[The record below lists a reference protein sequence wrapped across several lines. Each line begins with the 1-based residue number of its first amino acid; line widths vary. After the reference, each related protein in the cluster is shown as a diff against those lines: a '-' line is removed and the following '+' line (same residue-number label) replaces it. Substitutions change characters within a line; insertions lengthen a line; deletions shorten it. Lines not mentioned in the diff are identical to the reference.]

1 MCSEPIPKKIAGR
14 LLALSGF
21 LPARNLPENQPQLMA
36 TKKEDKKKEEIDKQ
50 ALKHPTSHK
59 EKCPAPK
66 GILIPVGGS
75 ENKGQDPEPGTNGD
89 GNKEFLK
96 LEILKRFISEVKG
109 KDALIAVVPT
119 ASTIPEEIAK
129 EYLHVF
135 KSLGLSNVEVLDI
148 RSRPDASRPDFLD
161 LAQRAQGFWFTG
173 GDQLRLTALLGGTPL
188 LYLLK
193 ERYTYE
199 RIVIGGTSAGAV
211 AMSTPMIYESRT
223 DEGTMK
229 GDLSITCGLEF
240 IKDVAIDTHFVARG
254 RFARIA
260 QVIATN
266 PSHLG
271 LGLDEDTG
279 VVITEGTIFEVIGS
293 GTVTIIDGHA
303 STYTNIHEVLEK
315 VPVTIRKLE
324 VHLLG
329 KGEQYTLNRQDT
341 LHK

>member
-1 MCSEPIPKKIAGR
+1 
-14 LLALSGF
+14 
-21 LPARNLPENQPQLMA
+21 MA
-36 TKKEDKKKEEIDKQ
+36 TKKEDKKKEEIDEQ
-50 ALKHPTSHK
+50 ELKHPDPHK
-59 EKCPAPK
+59 ERCPVPK
-66 GILIPVGGS
+66 GILIAVGGS
-75 ENKGQDPEPGTNGD
+75 ENKDQEPEPGSNGEVNMAFIK
-89 GNKEFLK
+89 G
-96 LEILKRFISEVKG
+96 EILKRFVSELRGDNPLV
-109 KDALIAVVPT
+109 AIVPT
-119 ASTIPEEIAK
+119 ASTIPEEMAK
-129 EYLHVF
+129 DYLKVF

-148 RSRPDASRPDFLD
+148 RSRPDASRTDCID
-161 LAQRAQGFWFTG
+161 LAQRARGFWFTG

-254 RFARIA
+254 RFSRMA
-260 QVIATN
+260 QVVATN
-266 PSHLG
+266 PNNLG

-279 VVITEGTIFEVIGS
+279 VVITEGVNFEVVGS
-293 GTVTIIDGHA
+293 GTVTIIDGHNA
-303 STYTNIHEVLEK
+303 SYTNIYEISEQ
-315 VPVTIRKLE
+315 VPVTIRELE
-324 VHLLG
+324 VQLLS
-329 KGEQYTLNRQDT
+329 KGQHYTLNRQDN